1 MFYLGKRPHVGQGV
15 PEMPPLS
22 SIQLETLR
30 TRLALYLA
38 AEKAVLEGN
47 QEYSIEG
54 MTFRRADLKVIR
66 DTIEQIRLQ
75 IAAVEKRGGLGINS
89 WQVVF

>member
-1 MFYLGKRPHVGQGV
+1 
-15 PEMPPLS
+15 
-22 SIQLETLR
+22 
-30 TRLALYLA
+30 
-38 AEKAVLEGN
+38 
-47 QEYSIEG
+47 

-75 IAAVEKRGGLGINS
+75 IAAIEKRGGLGIKS

>member
-1 MFYLGKRPHVGQGV
+1 
-15 PEMPPLS
+15 MPPLS
-22 SIQLETLR
+22 PTQLETLR

-54 MTFRRADLKVIR
+54 MTFRRADL
-66 DTIEQIRLQ
+66 
-75 IAAVEKRGGLGINS
+75 
-89 WQVVF
+89 

>member
-1 MFYLGKRPHVGQGV
+1 
-15 PEMPPLS
+15 MPPLS
-22 SIQLETLR
+22 PTQLETLR

-75 IAAVEKRGGLGINS
+75 IAAIEKRGGLGIKS
-89 WQVVF
+89 WKVVF